1 MKSLSTTLLVISAIF
16 AALSC
21 NNASV
26 SFDLDRHVG
35 VSRSLD
41 DAQAAFDAGADY
53 MEINVQEYLVP
64 EQDENAFLKS
74 VEAFG
79 HSPLPV
85 YAGNCF
91 FPGELKIIG
100 PEADTPRAVEYALTA
115 IRRAGRL
122 GMKILVIGSGR
133 SRDLPEGFSREE
145 ADRQFVEL
153 LSAIAPTAGECGV
166 TIVIEPLNTGETAYI
181 NTVRE
186 GYEICSKV
194 NHPNICVLADFF
206 HMYKVGEGPDA
217 IVYAADK
224 LRHCHIAEGE
234 HRTPPGVE
242 KDDFSGYFN
251 ALRSI
256 GYTGAISLE
265 CDWGDYDSVVR
276 SAVEYTRNEIEKV
289 K

>member
-1 MKSLSTTLLVISAIF
+1 MKALSNTLLFIPAIF
-16 AALSC
+16 AVLSC
-21 NNASV
+21 SNASD
-26 SFDLDRHVG
+26 SFDLDSHVG

-41 DAQAAFDAGADY
+41 DAQAALDAGADY

-64 EQDENAFLKS
+64 EQDENAFTKS
-74 VEAFG
+74 VEAFE

-91 FPGELKIIG
+91 FPGDLKIIG

-186 GYEICSKV
+186 GYEICRKV

-217 IVYAADK
+217 IVDAADK

-256 GYTGAISLE
+256 GYKGAISLE
-265 CDWGDYDSVVR
+265 CDWGDYDAVVR
-276 SAVEYTRNEIEKV
+276 SAVKYTRTEIEKV